1 MRRDGDGDGARDV
14 ARPAY
19 EDAYEDA
26 VAALER
32 AMARRARAA
41 LEGDDGGTTAREWTP
56 EDGAEAAARVLETCG
71 AHYTAWAF
79 RMRCVEDAV
88 DAREAEAGTA
98 TLRDELAFAEAQT
111 TKNPKNYQVWNHAR
125 MVLERADAAG
135 AFEGLRDGAFA
146 HANAALML
154 DGKNIHAWSHRAWL
168 VERCDAWEE
177 EMAFTEEMLAEDWMN
192 NSAWN
197 ARFQCVTVC
206 LERGDVGVLEREAA
220 FATTA
225 PRVDDDN
232 ESAWNYLR
240 GLCAI
245 AERDGSAIPRDVAN
259 RVVALAIDAAH
270 DLGFIAGD
278 EDLPADLPA
287 VGANEAVAVFA
298 GGCFWCMTAPF
309 ETLDGVRAVTSG
321 FIGGD
326 VARPRYRDVG
336 SGKTGHVESVRV
348 VYDAAKTSYE
358 KLLSVY
364 WRQIDATR
372 DDGQFVDA
380 GKQYRP
386 VIWAMDDAQKRA
398 AEKSKEE
405 LERANVF
412 GAPIK
417 VEVVDASG
425 MTFWP
430 AERYHQ
436 DYYLKNP
443 NRYRFYRAVS
453 GRDEYIA
460 SVWGIERSS

>member
-1 MRRDGDGDGARDV
+1 MRSRCTGVERPELLSERSFSMSSIAARARARRGGARGDGVADCGRARRMRRDGDGDVARDV

-19 EDAYEDA
+19 EDADEDA
-26 VAALER
+26 GAAHER

-135 AFEGLRDGAFA
+135 AFEGLRDRAFA

-206 LERGDVGVLEREAA
+206 VERGDVGVLEREAA

-259 RVVALAIDAAH
+259 RVVALAIDAART
-270 DLGFIAGD
+270 AAA
-278 EDLPADLPA
+278 PAPSRAPSRHAALLLADRVA
-287 VGANEAVAVFA
+287 AEAVRDADIGRAASAESMFRNLA
-298 GGCFWCMTAPF
+298 
-309 ETLDGVRAVTSG
+309 TLDPLRGNY
-321 FIGGD
+321 
-326 VARPRYRDVG
+326 YR
-336 SGKTGHVESVRV
+336 TR
-348 VYDAAKTSYE
+348 
-358 KLLSVY
+358 
-364 WRQIDATR
+364 IDR
-372 DDGQFVDA
+372 L
-380 GKQYRP
+380 
-386 VIWAMDDAQKRA
+386 RA
-398 AEKSKEE
+398 A
-405 LERANVF
+405 LA
-412 GAPIK
+412 
-417 VEVVDASG
+417 
-425 MTFWP
+425 
-430 AERYHQ
+430 
-436 DYYLKNP
+436 
-443 NRYRFYRAVS
+443 
-453 GRDEYIA
+453 
-460 SVWGIERSS
+460 

>member
-1 MRRDGDGDGARDV
+1 MRSRCTGVERPELLSERSFSMSSIAARARARRGGARGDDVADCGRARRMRRDGDGDGARDV

-259 RVVALAIDAAH
+259 RVVALAIDAART
-270 DLGFIAGD
+270 AAA
-278 EDLPADLPA
+278 PAPSRVPSRHAALLLADRVA
-287 VGANEAVAVFA
+287 AEAVRDADIGRAASAESMFRNLA
-298 GGCFWCMTAPF
+298 
-309 ETLDGVRAVTSG
+309 TLDPLRGNY
-321 FIGGD
+321 
-326 VARPRYRDVG
+326 YR
-336 SGKTGHVESVRV
+336 TR
-348 VYDAAKTSYE
+348 
-358 KLLSVY
+358 
-364 WRQIDATR
+364 IDR
-372 DDGQFVDA
+372 L
-380 GKQYRP
+380 
-386 VIWAMDDAQKRA
+386 RA
-398 AEKSKEE
+398 A
-405 LERANVF
+405 LA
-412 GAPIK
+412 
-417 VEVVDASG
+417 
-425 MTFWP
+425 
-430 AERYHQ
+430 
-436 DYYLKNP
+436 
-443 NRYRFYRAVS
+443 
-453 GRDEYIA
+453 
-460 SVWGIERSS
+460 

>member
-1 MRRDGDGDGARDV
+1 LLSERSFSMSASAARARARRGGARGDGVADCGRARRMRRDGDGDGARDV

-32 AMARRARAA
+32 ALARRARAA

-259 RVVALAIDAAH
+259 RVVALAIDAART
-270 DLGFIAGD
+270 AAA
-278 EDLPADLPA
+278 PAPSRVPSRHAALLLADRVA
-287 VGANEAVAVFA
+287 AEAVRDADIGRAASAESMFRNLA
-298 GGCFWCMTAPF
+298 
-309 ETLDGVRAVTSG
+309 TLDPLRGNY
-321 FIGGD
+321 
-326 VARPRYRDVG
+326 YR
-336 SGKTGHVESVRV
+336 TR
-348 VYDAAKTSYE
+348 
-358 KLLSVY
+358 
-364 WRQIDATR
+364 IDR
-372 DDGQFVDA
+372 L
-380 GKQYRP
+380 
-386 VIWAMDDAQKRA
+386 RA
-398 AEKSKEE
+398 A
-405 LERANVF
+405 LA
-412 GAPIK
+412 
-417 VEVVDASG
+417 
-425 MTFWP
+425 
-430 AERYHQ
+430 
-436 DYYLKNP
+436 
-443 NRYRFYRAVS
+443 
-453 GRDEYIA
+453 
-460 SVWGIERSS
+460 

>member
-1 MRRDGDGDGARDV
+1 LRSRCTGVERPELLSERSFSMSSIAARARARRGGARGDGVADCGRARRMRRDGDGDGARDV

-259 RVVALAIDAAH
+259 RVVALAIDAART
-270 DLGFIAGD
+270 AAA
-278 EDLPADLPA
+278 PAPSRVPSRHAALLLADRVA
-287 VGANEAVAVFA
+287 AEAVRDADIGRAASAESMFRNLA
-298 GGCFWCMTAPF
+298 
-309 ETLDGVRAVTSG
+309 TLDPLRGNY
-321 FIGGD
+321 
-326 VARPRYRDVG
+326 YR
-336 SGKTGHVESVRV
+336 TR
-348 VYDAAKTSYE
+348 
-358 KLLSVY
+358 
-364 WRQIDATR
+364 IDR
-372 DDGQFVDA
+372 L
-380 GKQYRP
+380 
-386 VIWAMDDAQKRA
+386 RA
-398 AEKSKEE
+398 A
-405 LERANVF
+405 LA
-412 GAPIK
+412 
-417 VEVVDASG
+417 
-425 MTFWP
+425 
-430 AERYHQ
+430 
-436 DYYLKNP
+436 
-443 NRYRFYRAVS
+443 
-453 GRDEYIA
+453 
-460 SVWGIERSS
+460 

>member
-1 MRRDGDGDGARDV
+1 MRSRCTGVERPELLSERLFSMSSIAARARARRGGARGDGVADCGRARRMRRDGDGDGARDV
-14 ARPAY
+14 ARP
-19 EDAYEDA
+19 AYEDA

-259 RVVALAIDAAH
+259 RVVALAIDAART
-270 DLGFIAGD
+270 AAA
-278 EDLPADLPA
+278 PAPSRVPSRHAALLLADRVA
-287 VGANEAVAVFA
+287 AEAVRDADIGRAASAESMFRNLA
-298 GGCFWCMTAPF
+298 
-309 ETLDGVRAVTSG
+309 TLDPLRGNY
-321 FIGGD
+321 
-326 VARPRYRDVG
+326 YR
-336 SGKTGHVESVRV
+336 TR
-348 VYDAAKTSYE
+348 
-358 KLLSVY
+358 
-364 WRQIDATR
+364 IDR
-372 DDGQFVDA
+372 L
-380 GKQYRP
+380 
-386 VIWAMDDAQKRA
+386 RA
-398 AEKSKEE
+398 A
-405 LERANVF
+405 LA
-412 GAPIK
+412 
-417 VEVVDASG
+417 
-425 MTFWP
+425 
-430 AERYHQ
+430 
-436 DYYLKNP
+436 
-443 NRYRFYRAVS
+443 
-453 GRDEYIA
+453 
-460 SVWGIERSS
+460 

>member
-1 MRRDGDGDGARDV
+1 
-14 ARPAY
+14 
-19 EDAYEDA
+19 
-26 VAALER
+26 
-32 AMARRARAA
+32 MARRARAA

-259 RVVALAIDAAH
+259 RVVALAIDAART
-270 DLGFIAGD
+270 AAA
-278 EDLPADLPA
+278 PAPSRVPSRHAALLLADRVA
-287 VGANEAVAVFA
+287 AEAVRDADIGRAASAESMFRNLA
-298 GGCFWCMTAPF
+298 
-309 ETLDGVRAVTSG
+309 TLDPLRGNY
-321 FIGGD
+321 
-326 VARPRYRDVG
+326 YR
-336 SGKTGHVESVRV
+336 TR
-348 VYDAAKTSYE
+348 
-358 KLLSVY
+358 
-364 WRQIDATR
+364 IDR
-372 DDGQFVDA
+372 L
-380 GKQYRP
+380 
-386 VIWAMDDAQKRA
+386 RA
-398 AEKSKEE
+398 A
-405 LERANVF
+405 LA
-412 GAPIK
+412 
-417 VEVVDASG
+417 
-425 MTFWP
+425 
-430 AERYHQ
+430 
-436 DYYLKNP
+436 
-443 NRYRFYRAVS
+443 
-453 GRDEYIA
+453 
-460 SVWGIERSS
+460 

>member
-1 MRRDGDGDGARDV
+1 MRSRCTGVERPELLSERSFSMSSIAARARARRGGARGDGVADCGRARRMRRDGDGDGARDV

-26 VAALER
+26 VAARER

-259 RVVALAIDAAH
+259 RVVALAIDAART
-270 DLGFIAGD
+270 AAA
-278 EDLPADLPA
+278 PAPSRVPSRHAALLLADRVA
-287 VGANEAVAVFA
+287 AEAVRDADIGRAASAESMFRNLA
-298 GGCFWCMTAPF
+298 
-309 ETLDGVRAVTSG
+309 TLDPLRGNY
-321 FIGGD
+321 
-326 VARPRYRDVG
+326 YR
-336 SGKTGHVESVRV
+336 TR
-348 VYDAAKTSYE
+348 
-358 KLLSVY
+358 
-364 WRQIDATR
+364 IDR
-372 DDGQFVDA
+372 L
-380 GKQYRP
+380 
-386 VIWAMDDAQKRA
+386 RA
-398 AEKSKEE
+398 A
-405 LERANVF
+405 LA
-412 GAPIK
+412 
-417 VEVVDASG
+417 
-425 MTFWP
+425 
-430 AERYHQ
+430 
-436 DYYLKNP
+436 
-443 NRYRFYRAVS
+443 
-453 GRDEYIA
+453 
-460 SVWGIERSS
+460 

>member
-1 MRRDGDGDGARDV
+1 MRSRCTGVERPELLSERSFSMSSIAARARARRGGARGDGVADCGRARRMRRDGDGDGARDV

-259 RVVALAIDAAH
+259 RVVALAIDAART
-270 DLGFIAGD
+270 AAA
-278 EDLPADLPA
+278 PAPSRVPSRHAALLLADRVA
-287 VGANEAVAVFA
+287 AEAVRDADIGRAASAESMFRNLA
-298 GGCFWCMTAPF
+298 
-309 ETLDGVRAVTSG
+309 TLDPLRGNY
-321 FIGGD
+321 
-326 VARPRYRDVG
+326 YR
-336 SGKTGHVESVRV
+336 TR
-348 VYDAAKTSYE
+348 
-358 KLLSVY
+358 
-364 WRQIDATR
+364 IDR
-372 DDGQFVDA
+372 L
-380 GKQYRP
+380 
-386 VIWAMDDAQKRA
+386 RA
-398 AEKSKEE
+398 A
-405 LERANVF
+405 LA
-412 GAPIK
+412 
-417 VEVVDASG
+417 
-425 MTFWP
+425 
-430 AERYHQ
+430 
-436 DYYLKNP
+436 
-443 NRYRFYRAVS
+443 
-453 GRDEYIA
+453 
-460 SVWGIERSS
+460 

>member
-1 MRRDGDGDGARDV
+1 LRSRCTGVERPELLSERSFSMSSIAARARARRGGARGDGVADCGRARRMRRDGDGDGARDV

-135 AFEGLRDGAFA
+135 AFEGLRDRAFA

-177 EMAFTEEMLAEDWMN
+177 EMAFTEKMLAEDRMN

-206 LERGDVGVLEREAA
+206 VERGDVGVLEREAA

-259 RVVALAIDAAH
+259 RVVALAIDAART
-270 DLGFIAGD
+270 AAA
-278 EDLPADLPA
+278 PAPSRAPSRHAALLLADRVA
-287 VGANEAVAVFA
+287 AEAVRDADIGRAASAESMFRNLA
-298 GGCFWCMTAPF
+298 
-309 ETLDGVRAVTSG
+309 TLDPLRGNY
-321 FIGGD
+321 
-326 VARPRYRDVG
+326 YR
-336 SGKTGHVESVRV
+336 TR
-348 VYDAAKTSYE
+348 
-358 KLLSVY
+358 
-364 WRQIDATR
+364 IDR
-372 DDGQFVDA
+372 L
-380 GKQYRP
+380 
-386 VIWAMDDAQKRA
+386 RA
-398 AEKSKEE
+398 A
-405 LERANVF
+405 LA
-412 GAPIK
+412 
-417 VEVVDASG
+417 
-425 MTFWP
+425 
-430 AERYHQ
+430 
-436 DYYLKNP
+436 
-443 NRYRFYRAVS
+443 
-453 GRDEYIA
+453 
-460 SVWGIERSS
+460 

>member
-1 MRRDGDGDGARDV
+1 MRRDGAGDGARDV

-135 AFEGLRDGAFA
+135 AFEGLRDRAFA

-259 RVVALAIDAAH
+259 RVVALAIDAART
-270 DLGFIAGD
+270 AAA
-278 EDLPADLPA
+278 PAPSHVPSRHAALLLADRVA
-287 VGANEAVAVFA
+287 AEAVRDADIGRAASAESMFRNLA
-298 GGCFWCMTAPF
+298 
-309 ETLDGVRAVTSG
+309 TLDPLRGNY
-321 FIGGD
+321 
-326 VARPRYRDVG
+326 YR
-336 SGKTGHVESVRV
+336 TR
-348 VYDAAKTSYE
+348 
-358 KLLSVY
+358 
-364 WRQIDATR
+364 IDR
-372 DDGQFVDA
+372 L
-380 GKQYRP
+380 
-386 VIWAMDDAQKRA
+386 RA
-398 AEKSKEE
+398 A
-405 LERANVF
+405 LA
-412 GAPIK
+412 
-417 VEVVDASG
+417 
-425 MTFWP
+425 
-430 AERYHQ
+430 
-436 DYYLKNP
+436 
-443 NRYRFYRAVS
+443 
-453 GRDEYIA
+453 
-460 SVWGIERSS
+460 

>member
-19 EDAYEDA
+19 EDAYEGA

-154 DGKNIHAWSHRAWL
+154 DGKNIHAWSQRAWL
-168 VERCDAWEE
+168 GERGDAWEE

-259 RVVALAIDAAH
+259 RVVALAIDAART
-270 DLGFIAGD
+270 AAA
-278 EDLPADLPA
+278 PAPSRVPSRHAALLLADRVA
-287 VGANEAVAVFA
+287 AEAVRDADIGRAASAESMFRNLA
-298 GGCFWCMTAPF
+298 
-309 ETLDGVRAVTSG
+309 TLDPLRGNY
-321 FIGGD
+321 
-326 VARPRYRDVG
+326 YR
-336 SGKTGHVESVRV
+336 TR
-348 VYDAAKTSYE
+348 
-358 KLLSVY
+358 
-364 WRQIDATR
+364 IDR
-372 DDGQFVDA
+372 L
-380 GKQYRP
+380 
-386 VIWAMDDAQKRA
+386 RA
-398 AEKSKEE
+398 A
-405 LERANVF
+405 LA
-412 GAPIK
+412 
-417 VEVVDASG
+417 
-425 MTFWP
+425 
-430 AERYHQ
+430 
-436 DYYLKNP
+436 
-443 NRYRFYRAVS
+443 
-453 GRDEYIA
+453 
-460 SVWGIERSS
+460 

>member
-1 MRRDGDGDGARDV
+1 MNERAIRAHRAAPRRAVPHASPRAVPHTSPRMRAVARAPVALVARERRATIRSNRARRD
-14 ARPAY
+14 
-19 EDAYEDA
+19 
-26 VAALER
+26 
-32 AMARRARAA
+32 
-41 LEGDDGGTTAREWTP
+41 
-56 EDGAEAAARVLETCG
+56 ARV
-71 AHYTAWAF
+71 
-79 RMRCVEDAV
+79 DATNE
-88 DAREAEAGTA
+88 RENA
-98 TLRDELAFAEAQT
+98 TSSPITR
-111 TKNPKNYQVWNHAR
+111 R
-125 MVLERADAAG
+125 G
-135 AFEGLRDGAFA
+135 II
-146 HANAALML
+146 NAA
-154 DGKNIHAWSHRAWL
+154 S
-168 VERCDAWEE
+168 
-177 EMAFTEEMLAEDWMN
+177 LA
-192 NSAWN
+192 
-197 ARFQCVTVC
+197 
-206 LERGDVGVLEREAA
+206 LAA
-220 FATTA
+220 
-225 PRVDDDN
+225 P
-232 ESAWNYLR
+232 
-240 GLCAI
+240 
-245 AERDGSAIPRDVAN
+245 
-259 RVVALAIDAAH
+259 LAIDAAH
-270 DLGFIAGD
+270 DLGFITGD

-321 FIGGD
+321 YIGGD

>member
-1 MRRDGDGDGARDV
+1 MRSRCTGVERPELLSERSFSMSSIAARARARRGGARGDGVADCGRARRMRRDGDGDGARDV

-26 VAALER
+26 VGALER

-197 ARFQCVTVC
+197 ARFQCVMVC

-259 RVVALAIDAAH
+259 RVVALAIDAART
-270 DLGFIAGD
+270 AAA
-278 EDLPADLPA
+278 PAPSRVPSRHAALLLADRVA
-287 VGANEAVAVFA
+287 AEAVRDADIGRAASAESMFRNLA
-298 GGCFWCMTAPF
+298 
-309 ETLDGVRAVTSG
+309 TLDPLRGNY
-321 FIGGD
+321 
-326 VARPRYRDVG
+326 YR
-336 SGKTGHVESVRV
+336 TR
-348 VYDAAKTSYE
+348 
-358 KLLSVY
+358 
-364 WRQIDATR
+364 IDR
-372 DDGQFVDA
+372 L
-380 GKQYRP
+380 
-386 VIWAMDDAQKRA
+386 RA
-398 AEKSKEE
+398 A
-405 LERANVF
+405 LA
-412 GAPIK
+412 
-417 VEVVDASG
+417 
-425 MTFWP
+425 
-430 AERYHQ
+430 
-436 DYYLKNP
+436 
-443 NRYRFYRAVS
+443 
-453 GRDEYIA
+453 
-460 SVWGIERSS
+460 

>member
-1 MRRDGDGDGARDV
+1 MRSRCTGVERPELLSERSFSMSSIAARARARRGGARGDGVADCGRARRMRRDGDGDGARDV

-135 AFEGLRDGAFA
+135 AFEGLRDRAFA

-259 RVVALAIDAAH
+259 RVVALAIDAART
-270 DLGFIAGD
+270 AAA
-278 EDLPADLPA
+278 PAPSRVPSRHAALLLADRVA
-287 VGANEAVAVFA
+287 AEAVRDADIGRAASAESMFRNLA
-298 GGCFWCMTAPF
+298 
-309 ETLDGVRAVTSG
+309 TLDPLRGNY
-321 FIGGD
+321 
-326 VARPRYRDVG
+326 YR
-336 SGKTGHVESVRV
+336 TR
-348 VYDAAKTSYE
+348 
-358 KLLSVY
+358 
-364 WRQIDATR
+364 IDR
-372 DDGQFVDA
+372 L
-380 GKQYRP
+380 
-386 VIWAMDDAQKRA
+386 RA
-398 AEKSKEE
+398 A
-405 LERANVF
+405 LA
-412 GAPIK
+412 
-417 VEVVDASG
+417 
-425 MTFWP
+425 
-430 AERYHQ
+430 
-436 DYYLKNP
+436 
-443 NRYRFYRAVS
+443 
-453 GRDEYIA
+453 
-460 SVWGIERSS
+460 

>member
-1 MRRDGDGDGARDV
+1 MRSRCTGVERPELLSERSFSMSSIAARARARRGGARGDGVADCGRARRMRRDGDGDGARDV

-259 RVVALAIDAAH
+259 RVVALAIDAART
-270 DLGFIAGD
+270 AAA
-278 EDLPADLPA
+278 PAPSRVPSRHAALLLADRVA
-287 VGANEAVAVFA
+287 AEAVRDADIGRAASAESMFRNLA
-298 GGCFWCMTAPF
+298 
-309 ETLDGVRAVTSG
+309 TLDPLRGNYYRA
-321 FIGGD
+321 
-326 VARPRYRDVG
+326 R
-336 SGKTGHVESVRV
+336 
-348 VYDAAKTSYE
+348 
-358 KLLSVY
+358 
-364 WRQIDATR
+364 IDR
-372 DDGQFVDA
+372 L
-380 GKQYRP
+380 
-386 VIWAMDDAQKRA
+386 RA
-398 AEKSKEE
+398 A
-405 LERANVF
+405 LA
-412 GAPIK
+412 
-417 VEVVDASG
+417 
-425 MTFWP
+425 
-430 AERYHQ
+430 
-436 DYYLKNP
+436 
-443 NRYRFYRAVS
+443 
-453 GRDEYIA
+453 
-460 SVWGIERSS
+460 

>member
-1 MRRDGDGDGARDV
+1 MRSRCTGVERPELLSERSFSMSSIAARARARRGGARGDGVADCGRARRMRRDGDGDGARAV

-259 RVVALAIDAAH
+259 RVVALAIDAART
-270 DLGFIAGD
+270 AAA
-278 EDLPADLPA
+278 PAPSRVPSRHAALLLADRVA
-287 VGANEAVAVFA
+287 AEAVRDADIGRAASAESMFRNLA
-298 GGCFWCMTAPF
+298 
-309 ETLDGVRAVTSG
+309 TLDPLRGNY
-321 FIGGD
+321 
-326 VARPRYRDVG
+326 YR
-336 SGKTGHVESVRV
+336 TR
-348 VYDAAKTSYE
+348 
-358 KLLSVY
+358 
-364 WRQIDATR
+364 IDR
-372 DDGQFVDA
+372 L
-380 GKQYRP
+380 
-386 VIWAMDDAQKRA
+386 RA
-398 AEKSKEE
+398 A
-405 LERANVF
+405 LA
-412 GAPIK
+412 
-417 VEVVDASG
+417 
-425 MTFWP
+425 
-430 AERYHQ
+430 
-436 DYYLKNP
+436 
-443 NRYRFYRAVS
+443 
-453 GRDEYIA
+453 
-460 SVWGIERSS
+460 

>member
-1 MRRDGDGDGARDV
+1 MRSRCTGVERPELLSERSFSMSSIAARARARRGGARGDGVADCGRARRMRRDGDGDGARDV

-32 AMARRARAA
+32 ALARRARAA

-259 RVVALAIDAAH
+259 RVVALAIDAART
-270 DLGFIAGD
+270 AAA
-278 EDLPADLPA
+278 PAPSRVPSRHAALLLADRVA
-287 VGANEAVAVFA
+287 AEAVRDADIGRAASAESMFRNLA
-298 GGCFWCMTAPF
+298 
-309 ETLDGVRAVTSG
+309 TLDPLRGNY
-321 FIGGD
+321 
-326 VARPRYRDVG
+326 YR
-336 SGKTGHVESVRV
+336 TR
-348 VYDAAKTSYE
+348 
-358 KLLSVY
+358 
-364 WRQIDATR
+364 IDR
-372 DDGQFVDA
+372 L
-380 GKQYRP
+380 
-386 VIWAMDDAQKRA
+386 RA
-398 AEKSKEE
+398 A
-405 LERANVF
+405 LA
-412 GAPIK
+412 
-417 VEVVDASG
+417 
-425 MTFWP
+425 
-430 AERYHQ
+430 
-436 DYYLKNP
+436 
-443 NRYRFYRAVS
+443 
-453 GRDEYIA
+453 
-460 SVWGIERSS
+460 

>member
-1 MRRDGDGDGARDV
+1 LRSRCTGVERPELLSERSFSMSSIAARARARRGGARGDGVADCGRARRMRRDGDGDGARDV

-135 AFEGLRDGAFA
+135 AVEGLRDGAFA

-259 RVVALAIDAAH
+259 RVVALAIDAART
-270 DLGFIAGD
+270 AAA
-278 EDLPADLPA
+278 PAPSRVPSRHAALLLADRVA
-287 VGANEAVAVFA
+287 AEAVRDADIGRAASAESMFRNLA
-298 GGCFWCMTAPF
+298 
-309 ETLDGVRAVTSG
+309 TLDPLRGNY
-321 FIGGD
+321 
-326 VARPRYRDVG
+326 YR
-336 SGKTGHVESVRV
+336 TR
-348 VYDAAKTSYE
+348 
-358 KLLSVY
+358 
-364 WRQIDATR
+364 IDR
-372 DDGQFVDA
+372 L
-380 GKQYRP
+380 
-386 VIWAMDDAQKRA
+386 RA
-398 AEKSKEE
+398 A
-405 LERANVF
+405 LA
-412 GAPIK
+412 
-417 VEVVDASG
+417 
-425 MTFWP
+425 
-430 AERYHQ
+430 
-436 DYYLKNP
+436 
-443 NRYRFYRAVS
+443 
-453 GRDEYIA
+453 
-460 SVWGIERSS
+460 